1 MFSQDPKHYRSTPRT
16 TQQAFG
22 PYSRA
27 HFENRKHERG
37 GMLFTLLAIVVIGVY
52 FGLLLAWRG

>member
-27 HFENRKHERG
+27 HFENRKRECWS
-37 GMLFTLLAIVVIGVY
+37 MLLTVVTIVVIGAY